1 MTKCV
6 WHSHSSVT
14 HRGSPFTMKV
24 VVADIVNAPRIV
36 PASLSGMT
44 IVAVVDTMSLF
55 PISAQKL
62 GHTCRLT
69 GNPSS
74 TSFTRTS
81 GS

>member
-1 MTKCV
+1 M
-6 WHSHSSVT
+6 HPH
-14 HRGSPFTMKV
+14 
-24 VVADIVNAPRIV
+24 IV
-36 PASLSGMT
+36 PASPAGMT
-44 IVAVVDTMSLF
+44 IVSVVDTMGSF

-69 GNPSS
+69 GNPLS